1 MEKEVIISPEE
12 LYFLGS
18 LMQAKYIDYSYVAA
32 MGDIQQNYALFE
44 KEAQAALVG
53 AGLLMED
60 FSGNIELDADAAT
73 LLRPIFFGEVETSVD
88 VCTIQEDRRGVD
100 VYKLHFHDGRITLVT
115 GEKNK
120 LKLRSIDELG
130 IDKLVNSLL
139 PEGYSVPGGEVSDL
153 KGATVSRVLSVKSA
167 KIGGSS
173 VVAAYLEADGV
184 IYQERE
190 AKMVSI
196 GTQQFISDGS
206 SIVKGVL

>member
-18 LMQAKYIDYSYVAA
+18 LMQANYIDYSYVAA

-44 KEAQAALVG
+44 KEAQANLVS

-60 FSGNIELDADAAT
+60 FSGNIELDAHAAE

-88 VCTIQEDRRGVD
+88 VCTLLQENPSVA
-100 VYKLHFHDGRITLVT
+100 VHKLHFHDGRTTLVT
-115 GEKNK
+115 GEKKK
-120 LKLRSIDELG
+120 LKLRTIDELG
-130 IDKLVNSLL
+130 IDQLVASLL
-139 PEGYSVPGGEVSDL
+139 PAGYSAPGGEVSDL
-153 KGATVSRVLSVKSA
+153 KGATVSRVLSVKST

-196 GTQQFISDGS
+196 GTQQFISDVS